1 MLHPYMT
8 IYLIKILN
16 SFLVPSQY
24 ISVNYAEQH
33 NTLMVLVYKPNSKD
47 FHSVEFSV
55 PDFSFGNKDVQ
66 DKLYQAALWYH
77 DGSIPEIKLS
87 LSQRI
92 ISLPRRIIEGIVTQY
107 RLYPVHV
114 TILLL
119 IQFFATFRIIQIL
132 WKGKV

>member
-33 NTLMVLVYKPNSKD
+33 NTLMVIVYKPNSKD
-47 FHSVEFSV
+47 FYSVEFNPAEV
-55 PDFSFGNKDVQ
+55 SFGDKDVQ
-66 DKLYQAALWYH
+66 NMLYQAALWYH
-77 DGSIPEIKLS
+77 DGSIPEIKPS

-92 ISLPRRIIEGIVTQY
+92 ISLPRRIIEGIVNQY

-119 IQFFATFRIIQIL
+119 IQFVAMFRIIQIL
-132 WKGKV
+132 WTGKV

>member
-16 SFLVPSQY
+16 AFLVPSQY

-33 NTLMVLVYKPNSKD
+33 NTLMVIVYKPNSKD
-47 FHSVEFSV
+47 FYSVEFNPAEV
-55 PDFSFGNKDVQ
+55 SFGDQDVQ
-66 DKLYQAALWYH
+66 EMLYQAALWYH
-77 DGSIPEIKLS
+77 GGSIPEIKP
-87 LSQRI
+87 
-92 ISLPRRIIEGIVTQY
+92 SLPRRIIEGIVNQY

-119 IQFFATFRIIQIL
+119 IQFFAMFRIIQIL
-132 WKGKV
+132 WTGKV